1 MADHDVFA
9 GFDGGDRRVPVRV
22 VEEDHR
28 AAAGFL
34 VSQPD
39 DLEAAALVIIG
50 VLAWHSPAK
59 ITKVR
64 LPY

>member
-34 VSQPD
+34 SHNLMILRRQH
-39 DLEAAALVIIG
+39 
-50 VLAWHSPAK
+50 W
-59 ITKVR
+59 
-64 LPY
+64 